1 MLFQSYLEALASL
14 LDIKSMRVYSIAI
27 NLTGIMGEP
36 QATTNPGVWQSI
48 SHLIVGSLA
57 WLACLFLFQ
66 IKNKNEPRCFPLAKT
81 HGGISDII
89 TVLKR

>member
-1 MLFQSYLEALASL
+1 
-14 LDIKSMRVYSIAI
+14 MRVDSNAL
-27 NLTGIMGEP
+27 NLTGIMDEP

-66 IKNKNEPRCFPLAKT
+66 IKNKNEPRCSPLAKIY
-81 HGGISDII
+81 GGICHII
-89 TVLKR
+89 TIKR